1 MNKQSVLIFKLPEL
15 FNILN
20 ELKSHLNFAI
30 HLFVEKDK
38 LLEFKKTNTG
48 SYLILTDS
56 ENEIKERVKTLGKKI
71 TEDYEGKRP
80 IFIGILNGCYVFM
93 ADLLREVKL
102 DVEVDFVKI
111 RSYEGDSSTGTI
123 KFRKD
128 ISADID
134 GRDIII
140 VEDIIDSGFTIN
152 FLVNRLRNSGPKSVA
167 VASIL
172 FKKEVAKLDF
182 EVDYIGFE
190 IPPEFVV
197 GYGLDYDEKYRH
209 LKDVMVLEPKDLD

>member
-1 MNKQSVLIFKLPEL
+1 M
-15 FNILN
+15 
-20 ELKSHLNFAI
+20 
-30 HLFVEKDK
+30 K
-38 LLEFKKTNTG
+38 LL
-48 SYLILTDS
+48 IS
-56 ENEIKERVKTLGKKI
+56 ENEIKDRVKKLGKKI
-71 TEDYEGKRP
+71 TKDYEGKKP

-93 ADLLREVKL
+93 ADLLREVEL

-134 GRDIII
+134 GRDVII

-152 FLVNRLRNSGPKSVA
+152 FLVKRLRNSGPKSVA

-182 EVDYIGFE
+182 EVDYVGFE

-209 LKDVMVLEPKDLD
+209 LKDVMVMEPEDIN

>member
-1 MNKQSVLIFKLPEL
+1 M
-15 FNILN
+15 
-20 ELKSHLNFAI
+20 
-30 HLFVEKDK
+30 K
-38 LLEFKKTNTG
+38 LL
-48 SYLILTDS
+48 IS
-56 ENEIKERVKTLGKKI
+56 ESEIKKRVKVLANKI
-71 TEDYEGKRP
+71 NEDYKGKNP

-93 ADLLREVKL
+93 ADLLREIEL
-102 DVEVDFVKI
+102 DVEIDFVKI

-128 ISADID
+128 ISADIN

-167 VASIL
+167 VATAL
-172 FKKEVAKLDF
+172 FKNEVAKLDF
-182 EVDYIGFE
+182 DVDYVGFE

-197 GYGLDYDEKYRH
+197 GYGLDYNEEYRH
-209 LKDVMVLEPKDLD
+209 LKDVMVMEPEDIK

>member
-1 MNKQSVLIFKLPEL
+1 M
-15 FNILN
+15 
-20 ELKSHLNFAI
+20 
-30 HLFVEKDK
+30 K
-38 LLEFKKTNTG
+38 LL
-48 SYLILTDS
+48 LS
-56 ENEIKERVKTLGKKI
+56 ENEIKDRVKALGKKI
-71 TEDYEGKRP
+71 TKDYEGKKP

-93 ADLLREVKL
+93 ADLLREVEL

-128 ISADID
+128 ISADIN
-134 GRDIII
+134 GRDVII

-152 FLVNRLRNSGPKSVA
+152 FLVKRLRNSGTKSVA

-190 IPPEFVV
+190 IPSEFVV
-197 GYGLDYDEKYRH
+197 GLSLIH
-209 LKDVMVLEPKDLD
+209 I

>member
-1 MNKQSVLIFKLPEL
+1 MKILI
-15 FNILN
+15 
-20 ELKSHLNFAI
+20 
-30 HLFVEKDK
+30 
-38 LLEFKKTNTG
+38 
-48 SYLILTDS
+48 S
-56 ENEIKERVKTLGKKI
+56 ESEIKKRVKALGKKI
-71 TEDYEGKRP
+71 TADYKDKKP

-93 ADLLREVKL
+93 ADLLREVEL
-102 DVEVDFVKI
+102 DAEVDFVKI
-111 RSYEGDSSTGTI
+111 RSYEGESSTGTI

-152 FLVNRLRNSGPKSVA
+152 FLVKRLRNSGPKSVS
-167 VASIL
+167 VATIL

-182 EVDYIGFE
+182 EVDYVGFE

-209 LKDVMVLEPKDLD
+209 LKDVMVMESEDLETN

>member
-1 MNKQSVLIFKLPEL
+1 M
-15 FNILN
+15 
-20 ELKSHLNFAI
+20 
-30 HLFVEKDK
+30 K
-38 LLEFKKTNTG
+38 LL
-48 SYLILTDS
+48 IS
-56 ENEIKERVKTLGKKI
+56 ESEIKKRVKALANKINEDYKGKK
-71 TEDYEGKRP
+71 P
-80 IFIGILNGCYVFM
+80 IFVGILNGCYVFM
-93 ADLLREVKL
+93 ADLLREIDL
-102 DVEVDFVKI
+102 DIEVDFVKI

-152 FLVNRLRNSGPKSVA
+152 FLVKRLRNSGPKSVA

-182 EVDYIGFE
+182 EVDYVGFE

-209 LKDVMVLEPKDLD
+209 LKDVMVMEPEDID

>member
-1 MNKQSVLIFKLPEL
+1 M
-15 FNILN
+15 
-20 ELKSHLNFAI
+20 
-30 HLFVEKDK
+30 K
-38 LLEFKKTNTG
+38 LL
-48 SYLILTDS
+48 IS
-56 ENEIKERVKTLGKKI
+56 ESEIKKRVKVLANKI
-71 TEDYEGKRP
+71 NEDYKGKNP

-93 ADLLREVKL
+93 ADLLREIEL

-128 ISADID
+128 ISANIN

-167 VASIL
+167 VATAL
-172 FKKEVAKLDF
+172 FKNEVAKLDF
-182 EVDYIGFE
+182 DVDYVGFE

-197 GYGLDYDEKYRH
+197 GYGLDYNEKYRH
-209 LKDVMVLEPKDLD
+209 LKDVMVMEPEDIK

>member
-1 MNKQSVLIFKLPEL
+1 M
-15 FNILN
+15 
-20 ELKSHLNFAI
+20 
-30 HLFVEKDK
+30 K
-38 LLEFKKTNTG
+38 LL
-48 SYLILTDS
+48 IS
-56 ENEIKERVKTLGKKI
+56 ENEIKERIKVLGKQI
-71 TEDYEGKRP
+71 TKDYEGKYP
-80 IFIGILNGCYVFM
+80 IFVGILNGCYVFM
-93 ADLLREVKL
+93 ADLLREVNL
-102 DVEVDFVKI
+102 DVEIDFVKI

-167 VASIL
+167 VATAL

-182 EVDYIGFE
+182 EVDYVGFE

-209 LKDVMVLEPKDLD
+209 LKDVMVMEPEDIK

>member
-1 MNKQSVLIFKLPEL
+1 M
-15 FNILN
+15 
-20 ELKSHLNFAI
+20 
-30 HLFVEKDK
+30 K
-38 LLEFKKTNTG
+38 LL
-48 SYLILTDS
+48 IS
-56 ENEIKERVKTLGKKI
+56 ESEIKKRVKVLANKI
-71 TEDYEGKRP
+71 NEDYKGKIP

-93 ADLLREVKL
+93 ADLLREIEL

-111 RSYEGDSSTGTI
+111 RTYEGDSSTGTI

-128 ISADID
+128 ISADIN

-167 VASIL
+167 VATAL
-172 FKKEVAKLDF
+172 FKNEVAKLDF
-182 EVDYIGFE
+182 DVDYVGFE

-197 GYGLDYDEKYRH
+197 GYGLDYNEKYRH
-209 LKDVMVLEPKDLD
+209 LKDVMIMEPEDIK

>member
-1 MNKQSVLIFKLPEL
+1 MKLLLSESDIKKRVKELADQISVDF
-15 FNILN
+15 
-20 ELKSHLNFAI
+20 
-30 HLFVEKDK
+30 KDK
-38 LLEFKKTNTG
+38 T
-48 SYLILTDS
+48 
-56 ENEIKERVKTLGKKI
+56 
-71 TEDYEGKRP
+71 P
-80 IFIGILNGCYVFM
+80 IFVGILNGSYVFM
-93 ADLLREVKL
+93 ADLLREL
-102 DVEVDFVKI
+102 NIQVEVDFVKI
-111 RSYEGDSSTGTI
+111 RSYDGDSSTGTI

-134 GRDIII
+134 NRDVII

-167 VASIL
+167 VATML

-182 EVDYIGFE
+182 EVDYVGFK

-209 LKDVMVLEPKDLD
+209 LKDVMVLEPEDIS

>member
-1 MNKQSVLIFKLPEL
+1 M
-15 FNILN
+15 
-20 ELKSHLNFAI
+20 
-30 HLFVEKDK
+30 K
-38 LLEFKKTNTG
+38 LL
-48 SYLILTDS
+48 IS
-56 ENEIKERVKTLGKKI
+56 ESEIKKRVKVLANKI
-71 TEDYEGKRP
+71 NEDYKGKNP

-93 ADLLREVKL
+93 ADLLRKIEL

-128 ISADID
+128 ISADIN

-167 VASIL
+167 VATAL
-172 FKKEVAKLDF
+172 FKNEVAKLDF
-182 EVDYIGFE
+182 DVDYVGFE

-197 GYGLDYDEKYRH
+197 GYGLDYNEKYRH
-209 LKDVMVLEPKDLD
+209 LKDVMVMEPEDIK

>member
-1 MNKQSVLIFKLPEL
+1 M
-15 FNILN
+15 
-20 ELKSHLNFAI
+20 
-30 HLFVEKDK
+30 K
-38 LLEFKKTNTG
+38 LL
-48 SYLILTDS
+48 IS
-56 ENEIKERVKTLGKKI
+56 ESEIKKRVKVVASKI
-71 TEDYEGKRP
+71 NEDYKGKNP

-93 ADLLREVKL
+93 ADLLREIEL

-128 ISADID
+128 ISADIN

-167 VASIL
+167 VATAL
-172 FKKEVAKLDF
+172 FKNEIAKLDF
-182 EVDYIGFE
+182 DVDYVGFE

-197 GYGLDYDEKYRH
+197 GYGLDYNEKYRH
-209 LKDVMVLEPKDLD
+209 LKDVMVMEPEDIK

>member
-1 MNKQSVLIFKLPEL
+1 M
-15 FNILN
+15 
-20 ELKSHLNFAI
+20 
-30 HLFVEKDK
+30 K
-38 LLEFKKTNTG
+38 LL
-48 SYLILTDS
+48 IS
-56 ENEIKERVKTLGKKI
+56 ESEIKKRVKVLANKI
-71 TEDYEGKRP
+71 NEDYKGKNP
-80 IFIGILNGCYVFM
+80 ILIGILNGCYVFM
-93 ADLLREVKL
+93 ADLLREIEL

-128 ISADID
+128 ISADIN

-167 VASIL
+167 VATAL
-172 FKKEVAKLDF
+172 FKNEVAKLDF
-182 EVDYIGFE
+182 DVDYVGFE

-197 GYGLDYDEKYRH
+197 GYGLDYNEKYRH
-209 LKDVMVLEPKDLD
+209 LKDVMVMEPEDIK

>member
-1 MNKQSVLIFKLPEL
+1 MK
-15 FNILN
+15 IL
-20 ELKSHLNFAI
+20 L
-30 HLFVEKDK
+30 
-38 LLEFKKTNTG
+38 
-48 SYLILTDS
+48 S

-71 TEDYEGKRP
+71 TEDYKGKRP
-80 IFIGILNGCYVFM
+80 IFIGILNGCYVFL
-93 ADLLREVKL
+93 AALLREVRL

>member
-1 MNKQSVLIFKLPEL
+1 M
-15 FNILN
+15 
-20 ELKSHLNFAI
+20 
-30 HLFVEKDK
+30 K
-38 LLEFKKTNTG
+38 LL
-48 SYLILTDS
+48 LS
-56 ENEIKERVKTLGKKI
+56 ENEIKERVKNLGKKI

-93 ADLLREVKL
+93 ADLLREVRL

-209 LKDVMVLEPKDLD
+209 LKDVRVLEPEDLD

>member
-1 MNKQSVLIFKLPEL
+1 M
-15 FNILN
+15 
-20 ELKSHLNFAI
+20 
-30 HLFVEKDK
+30 K
-38 LLEFKKTNTG
+38 LL
-48 SYLILTDS
+48 LS
-56 ENEIKERVKTLGKKI
+56 ENEIKERVKILGKKI
-71 TEDYEGKRP
+71 NEDYNGKRP

-102 DVEVDFVKI
+102 DIEVDFVKI
-111 RSYEGDSSTGTI
+111 RSYEGNSSTGTI

-128 ISADID
+128 ISADIN

-152 FLVNRLRNSGPKSVA
+152 FLVKRLRNSGPKSVA
-167 VASIL
+167 VATAL

-182 EVDYIGFE
+182 EVDYVGFE

-197 GYGLDYDEKYRH
+197 GYVLDYDEKYRH
-209 LKDVMVLEPKDLD
+209 LKDVMVMEPEEIK